1 MKLGNNKWLDTNVQ
15 AHIDPPPIS
24 LIRSTTEKVEEC
36 NIIKINMRRD
46 PAPATFD
53 TYELKVPTFEN
64 GKPEESLQMIKDFKT
79 ATDGTETTSTT
90 RKIQFL
96 RTMLC
101 REALI

>member
-1 MKLGNNKWLDTNVQ
+1 
-15 AHIDPPPIS
+15 
-24 LIRSTTEKVEEC
+24 
-36 NIIKINMRRD
+36 MRRD

-90 RKIQFL
+90 GKIHFL
-96 RTMLC
+96 HTML
-101 REALI
+101 RGEALR